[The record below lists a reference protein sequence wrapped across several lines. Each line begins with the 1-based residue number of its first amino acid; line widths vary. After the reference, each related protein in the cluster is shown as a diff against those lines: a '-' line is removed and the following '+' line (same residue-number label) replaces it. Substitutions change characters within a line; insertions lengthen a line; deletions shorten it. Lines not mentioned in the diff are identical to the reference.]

1 MRKKPEDSPGKRLAL
16 SDSLAVDRTM
26 MANER
31 TGLAFV
37 RTGLNLV
44 VVGLAMFRFFQKGE
58 HDLYEITGI
67 LALLASVI
75 LSAIGIWNFLHNVR
89 IYRKYHSDLESDLRP
104 ESPAEHMVGGRV
116 R

>member
-1 MRKKPEDSPGKRLAL
+1 VRKRPEDSPGKRLPL
-16 SDSLAVDRTM
+16 PDSLAVDRTM

-44 VVGLAMFRFFQKGE
+44 VVGLAMFRFFKKEE

-67 LALLASVI
+67 IAIVAAVI
-75 LSAIGIWNFLHNVR
+75 LSAIGIWNFRHNVR
-89 IYRKYHSDLESDLRP
+89 IYRKYHVDLDADMQQENP
-104 ESPAEHMVGGRV
+104 EKHIFGGRMP
-116 R
+116 

>member
-1 MRKKPEDSPGKRLAL
+1 VRKKPEDSPGKRLPL

-44 VVGLAMFRFFQKGE
+44 VVGFAMFRFFKKGE

-67 LALLASVI
+67 IAIVGAVI
-75 LSAIGIWNFLHNVR
+75 LSAIGIWNFRHNVR
-89 IYRKYHSDLESDLRP
+89 IYRKYHADLDADVRP
-104 ESPAEHMVGGRV
+104 ENPAKHISGGRML
-116 R
+116 